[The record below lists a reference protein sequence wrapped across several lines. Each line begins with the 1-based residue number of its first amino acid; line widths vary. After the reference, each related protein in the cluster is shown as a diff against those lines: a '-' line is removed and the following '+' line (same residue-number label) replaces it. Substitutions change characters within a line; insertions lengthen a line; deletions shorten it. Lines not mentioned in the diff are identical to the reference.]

1 MEQTVEEKLKGL
13 YHLQRI
19 YSKLFLDRDPDNPAP
34 VEKLLHLLD
43 ARFGE
48 WKMMAVHY
56 LWEDLFWQHVHQPVD
71 WLEALIRL

>member
-1 MEQTVEEKLKGL
+1 MCI
-13 YHLQRI
+13 RDSI
-19 YSKLFLDRDPDNPAP
+19 YSKLFLDCDPDDPAP
-34 VEKLLHLLD
+34 VEELLQLLD

-56 LWEDLFWQHVHQPVD
+56 LWEDLFWQRVHQPVD